1 MIDHVLRYTL
11 PAAYSLLPEPMDS
24 PAASA
29 LLLAIGLQESEF
41 LARRQQHGPARGFWQ
56 FERAGVIG
64 VVTHPRS
71 APHVEHVFR
80 YLRYGETVGNVS
92 LLHPLLEHQDTIAA
106 CFARL
111 LLWTLVEPLPRQDE
125 PERGWAQYLAA
136 WRPGTPRPVEW
147 SANFQEAWER
157 VSTP

>member
-1 MIDHVLRYTL
+1 VIDHVLHYTL
-11 PAAYSLLPEPMDS
+11 PAAYSLLPKPMDS

-41 LARRQQHGPARGFWQ
+41 LYRRQVNGPARGFWQ

-64 VVTHPRS
+64 VCTHPRS
-71 APHVEHVFR
+71 APHVEHVLR
-80 YLRYGETVGNVS
+80 YLRDSDAVGNAS
-92 LLHPLLEHQDTIAA
+92 LCHPLLEQQDTIAA

-111 LLWTLVEPLPRQDE
+111 LLWTLVEPLPRRDE

-136 WRPGTPRPVEW
+136 WRPGMPRPVEW
-147 SANFQEAWER
+147 AANYQEAWER
-157 VSTP
+157 VSA